1 MKLPESFL
9 EEEERCC
16 YIVTHEMKK
25 VWAVELDLLCQFQ
38 LVCKKYGLRYC
49 VDGGTM
55 LGAVRHKGFIPWDD
69 DIDVVM
75 LRNDYDKL
83 CTVASNEFENP
94 YFFQTQE
101 TDPGSMRGHAQLRNS
116 ETTGILKDEMNGRFS
131 FNQGIFLD
139 IFPLDSLP
147 SDNDEFIKYV
157 KNVHY
162 LNKKAHKCA
171 NYSFRYMSSKN
182 LLKRPIKSLYHK
194 LRFLFANDSVGAI
207 QHYTSFQN
215 ELIRYKGLDSEYVA
229 KLCFTPFEKR
239 LRWKKS
245 WVIETK
251 EITFEMLRVS
261 VPIHYEEFLNSFFG
275 DWHKFIKGASAH
287 GGVVFDTEK
296 SYKEYLNIK

>member
-1 MKLPESFL
+1 MELPENFL

-25 VWAVELDLLCQFQ
+25 VWAVELDLLYQFQ
-38 LVCKKYGLRYC
+38 LVCKKYDLRYC

-75 LRNDYDKL
+75 LRGDYDKL
-83 CTVASNEFENP
+83 CAVASDEFENP

-101 TDPGSMRGHAQLRNS
+101 TDSGSMRGHAQLRNS
-116 ETTGILKDEMNGRFS
+116 ETTGFLKDEIHGCFL

-147 SDNDEFIKYV
+147 SNNDDLLVYV
-157 KNVHY
+157 KRLHS

-171 NYSFRYMSSKN
+171 NYSFRYIPSRN

-194 LRFLFANDSVGAI
+194 FRSFFAADDILSI
-207 QHYTSFQN
+207 QYYNLFQN
-215 ELIRYKGLDSEYVA
+215 ELIRYKDSDSEYVA
-229 KLCFTPFEKR
+229 KLCFTPYKKR
-239 LRWKKS
+239 LRWKRS
-245 WVIETK
+245 WVLETK
-251 EITFEMLRVS
+251 EMPFEMLQVP

-275 DWHKFIKGASAH
+275 NWHKFIKGASAH
-287 GGVVFDTEK
+287 GSVVFDTEK
-296 SYKEYLNIK
+296 SYKEYLNIR